1 MNRPIIASLGTLLV
15 LLLCAC
21 SGQQQSEPT
30 ADSET
35 TAYTIADIQEWQV
48 PWEDTRPRDP
58 YVAPDG
64 DVWFVGQ
71 RGDYIAE
78 FNPNNQQF
86 RRIDLPEGAGPHNC
100 IVDEE
105 GYVWYAGNRAAH
117 IGRVNPETGDIEQ
130 IPMPNDQARDPHTL
144 VFDQN
149 GDIWFTVQGG
159 NFVGKL
165 TVEDRSV
172 ELIEVPTERARPYGI
187 VVDQDN
193 RPWIALFGTN
203 KLATV
208 DPETMELT
216 EIPLEREDARP
227 RRIALTSDGHL
238 WYVDYAQ
245 GYLGEYNPANQSF
258 SEWVMPDST
267 DANPYAM
274 ASDDQDNLW
283 MVETGVEPNIF
294 LGFNPETET
303 FHSSQPIESGGGT
316 VRHMVYHQPSNSIW
330 FGTDT
335 NYLGQTT
342 LGQ

>member
-1 MNRPIIASLGTLLV
+1 MRQSATILF
-15 LLLCAC
+15 CALFAFFLTSC
-21 SGQQQSEPT
+21 GERQQQPDQQSEAST
-30 ADSET
+30 
-35 TAYTIADIQEWQV
+35 YTIADIQEWQV

-78 FNPNNQQF
+78 FNPSNQQF

-117 IGRVNPETGDIEQ
+117 IGRVNPETGEIEQ
-130 IPMPNDQARDPHTL
+130 IPMPNEQARDPHTL

-165 TVEDRSV
+165 TVADRSV

-187 VVDQDN
+187 VVDQNN

-216 EIPLEREDARP
+216 EIPLERENANP
-227 RRIALTSDGHL
+227 RRLALTSDGHL
-238 WYVDYAQ
+238 WYVDYSQ
-245 GYLGEYNPANQSF
+245 GYLGEYNPDEQSF
-258 SEWVMPDST
+258 SEWAMPDSSQ
-267 DANPYAM
+267 ARPYAM
-274 ASDDQDNLW
+274 TSDGRDNLW
-283 MVETGVEPNIF
+283 MVETGVDPNIF

-303 FHSSQPIESGGGT
+303 FHSQAPIESGGGT
-316 VRHMVYHQPSNSIW
+316 VRHMVFHPPTRSIW

-335 NYLGQTT
+335 NYLGRTS
-342 LGQ
+342 LE

>member
-1 MNRPIIASLGTLLV
+1 MNRTMIVSFGTLLV
-15 LLLCAC
+15 LMLCAC
-21 SGQQQSEPT
+21 SGEQQPEQTVPSYS
-30 ADSET
+30 AN
-35 TAYTIADIQEWQV
+35 TIADIQEWQV
-48 PWEDTRPRDP
+48 PWEDSRPRDP

-78 FNPNNQQF
+78 FNPDNQQF

-100 IVDEE
+100 IVDDE
-105 GYVWYAGNRAAH
+105 GFIWYAGNRAAH
-117 IGRVNPETGDIEQ
+117 IGRVNPENGEIEQ
-130 IPMPNDQARDPHTL
+130 IPMPDDQARDPHTL
-144 VFDQN
+144 VFDRN

-165 TVEDRSV
+165 TVADRSV

-187 VVDQDN
+187 VVDEDN

-216 EIPLEREDARP
+216 EISLEREDARP
-227 RRIALTSDGHL
+227 RRIEWTSDGRV
-238 WYVDYAQ
+238 WYADYAQ
-245 GYLGEYNPANQSF
+245 GYLGAYNPADQSF
-258 SEWVMPDST
+258 SEWVMPDSA

-274 ASDDQDNLW
+274 VSDDQDNLW

-294 LGFNPETET
+294 LGFHPESGV
-303 FHSSQPIESGGGT
+303 FHSQEPIESGGGT
-316 VRHMVYHQPSNSIW
+316 VRHMFYHQPTNSIW

-342 LGQ
+342 LEQ